1 MMEESRFELFAGL
14 TGRAAK
20 AIQHIKFVKM
30 KKYSLSAAH
39 TTCLCRLA
47 EAGPEGLTQGQLIQ
61 LEGADRAHISRM
73 LGELRERGYV
83 SPVGQE
89 GAYKRRYLLTDAG
102 RAITAEIQEVILS
115 VNRFV
120 SDQIPREDLEIF
132 YRTLCTITRN
142 LEQAAES
149 CTP

>member
-1 MMEESRFELFAGL
+1 MEESRYELFAGL

-30 KKYSLSAAH
+30 KKYRLSAAH
-39 TTCLCRLA
+39 TTCLCKLA

-73 LGELRERGYV
+73 LGDLRELGYV
-83 SPVGQE
+83 SPAGQE
-89 GAYKRRYLLTDAG
+89 GAYKRRYRLTGAG
-102 RAITAEIQEVILS
+102 EAITGEIQSIILS
-115 VNRFV
+115 VNRLV
-120 SDQIPREDLEIF
+120 SEQIPQEDIDVF
-132 YRTLCTITRN
+132 YRTLRTITQN
-142 LEQAAES
+142 LEQVAGE